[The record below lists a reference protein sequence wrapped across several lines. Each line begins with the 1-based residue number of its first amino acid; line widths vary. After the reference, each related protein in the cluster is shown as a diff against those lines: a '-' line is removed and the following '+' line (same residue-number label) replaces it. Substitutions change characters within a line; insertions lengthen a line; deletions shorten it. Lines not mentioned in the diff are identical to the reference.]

1 MTAGRPPKPNELK
14 RALGNPGKRPLP
26 ELAVVHSLA
35 PALSTPEPP
44 ADLGKAGLRLWE
56 RAWDAAIQWLSPQS
70 DREAIE
76 NAARLADVAELARS
90 KYLATHEAADAR
102 AFVAVN
108 KAFTDALS
116 SLGFDPTSRS
126 KLGVAEIKAVSALDK
141 LVAKREARANK

>member
-44 ADLGKAGLRLWE
+44 ADLGKAGIRLWE

-76 NAARLADVAELARS
+76 NAARLADVVELARS

-108 KAFTDALS
+108 KAFTDSLS

>member
-1 MTAGRPPKPNELK
+1 MTAGRPPKPTELK
-14 RALGNPGKRPLP
+14 RALGNPGQRKLP
-26 ELAVVHSLA
+26 DLAVIHSLA
-35 PALSTPEPP
+35 PAVTTPEPP

-76 NAARLADVAELARS
+76 NAARLADASEYARS
-90 KYLATHEAADAR
+90 KYFATHEAADAR

-141 LVAKREARANK
+141 LVAKREARNK